1 MGSIQQAVILCGGQG
16 KRLMPYTKYVPKP
29 MVSIDNRPFLEFI
42 LENLSSKGIKRY
54 VILSGYLG
62 DKIKDYFDSGEN
74 WNIDI
79 QYSKGPTEWD
89 TAKRLWESRDL
100 IDENFLFLYSDNYIN
115 LDLKKLEDHH
125 FNSGKPLSLSLAKK
139 KNGNI
144 AINENS
150 EITKYDLDRS
160 DPNMNLVEIGFMIAN
175 KSRVIDYYDNKNSSF
190 SKIIHQ
196 MTLENEVS
204 GFKYHNAYYS
214 VSDPERLEITKKYLL
229 KEKILFLDRDGTLNQ
244 RPPKAEYIR
253 NWEDFK
259 WLPGAKEGLQLLSK
273 EGFKFIVISNQAGI
287 ARGMVSDQNVRLINQ
302 KMKEELSKD
311 SIEIIETYYC
321 PHHWDEGC
329 FCRKPNPGLF
339 FKASSEHLFR
349 IERSLFIGDDS
360 RDCQAANN
368 AGCNSIFI
376 GDQSELNGLNPEE
389 LPISSHRAL
398 IDSVPDII
406 KFYGKF

>member
-54 VILSGYLG
+54 IILSGYLG
-62 DKIKDYFDSGEN
+62 DKKSRLLDSGK
-74 WNIDI
+74 IGI
-79 QYSKGPTEWD
+79 LIFSILRGPTEWD

-125 FNSGKPLSLSLAKK
+125 FNSGKPLSTLISKE

-144 AINENS
+144 AINESS

-196 MTLENEVS
+196 MTLKN
-204 GFKYHNAYYS
+204 S
-214 VSDPERLEITKKYLL
+214 V
-229 KEKILFLDRDGTLNQ
+229 
-244 RPPKAEYIR
+244 
-253 NWEDFK
+253 
-259 WLPGAKEGLQLLSK
+259 
-273 EGFKFIVISNQAGI
+273 
-287 ARGMVSDQNVRLINQ
+287 
-302 KMKEELSKD
+302 
-311 SIEIIETYYC
+311 
-321 PHHWDEGC
+321 
-329 FCRKPNPGLF
+329 
-339 FKASSEHLFR
+339 R
-349 IERSLFIGDDS
+349 I
-360 RDCQAANN
+360 
-368 AGCNSIFI
+368 
-376 GDQSELNGLNPEE
+376 
-389 LPISSHRAL
+389 
-398 IDSVPDII
+398 
-406 KFYGKF
+406 

>member
-1 MGSIQQAVILCGGQG
+1 MGRIQQAVILCGGQG
-16 KRLMPYTKYVPKP
+16 KRLMPYTKYIPKP

-42 LENLSSKGIKRY
+42 LENLSSKGIKKY
-54 VILSGYLG
+54 LVLSGYLG
-62 DKIKDYFDSGEN
+62 DKIKDYFGSGEK

-79 QYSKGPTEWD
+79 QYSHGPTEWD

-100 IDENFLFLYSDNYIN
+100 LDENFLFLYSDNYIN
-115 LDLKKLEDHH
+115 LNLRQLEEHH
-125 FNSGKPLSLSLAKK
+125 FHSGKSLTLSLAKK

-144 AINENS
+144 AVNESS
-150 EITKYDLDRS
+150 EITKYDLNRS
-160 DPNMNLVEIGFMIAN
+160 DPSMELVEIGFMIAN
-175 KSRVIDYYDNKNSSF
+175 KAKTIGYYDNKNSSF

-196 MTLENEVS
+196 MVLNNEVS

-214 VSDPERLEITKKYLL
+214 VSDPERLKITKEYLL
-229 KEKILFLDRDGTLNQ
+229 KDKILFLDRDGTLNH
-244 RPPKAEYIR
+244 RPPKAEYIKT
-253 NWEDFK
+253 WEDFK
-259 WLPGAKEGLQLLSK
+259 WLPGAKEGLRLLSK
-273 EGFKFIVISNQAGI
+273 EGFKYIVISNQAGI
-287 ARGMVSDQNVRLINQ
+287 ARGMVSDQNVRSINQ
-302 KMKEELSKD
+302 KMKEELLKESV
-311 SIEIIETYYC
+311 EIIDTYYC

-360 RDCQAANN
+360 RDCQAAYN

-376 GDQSELNGLNPEE
+376 GDQSELIELNSEE
-389 LPISSHRAL
+389 LPISSHKAL

-406 KFYGKF
+406 DFYKKL

>member
-1 MGSIQQAVILCGGQG
+1 M
-16 KRLMPYTKYVPKP
+16 
-29 MVSIDNRPFLEFI
+29 
-42 LENLSSKGIKRY
+42 
-54 VILSGYLG
+54 
-62 DKIKDYFDSGEN
+62 
-74 WNIDI
+74 
-79 QYSKGPTEWD
+79 
-89 TAKRLWESRDL
+89 
-100 IDENFLFLYSDNYIN
+100 
-115 LDLKKLEDHH
+115 
-125 FNSGKPLSLSLAKK
+125 
-139 KNGNI
+139 
-144 AINENS
+144 
-150 EITKYDLDRS
+150 
-160 DPNMNLVEIGFMIAN
+160 
-175 KSRVIDYYDNKNSSF
+175 
-190 SKIIHQ
+190 
-196 MTLENEVS
+196 
-204 GFKYHNAYYS
+204 
-214 VSDPERLEITKKYLL
+214 
-229 KEKILFLDRDGTLNQ
+229 
-244 RPPKAEYIR
+244 
-253 NWEDFK
+253 
-259 WLPGAKEGLQLLSK
+259 QLLSK